1 VKTVTPALR
10 RNRRGRYTV
19 TPRSENSAGPEAV
32 PGAVRPERG
41 LAPSGHCV
49 LQLQDQRLRERF
61 GSRPSRL
68 ILLGIFPQA
77 QLKDDVP
84 LVRLEDDLR
93 LATFA
98 HGPPDTATEIA
109 KAAQTAKSARRR
121 CTVTRARSPSPVPVA
136 P

>member
-1 VKTVTPALR
+1 MSHT
-10 RNRRGRYTV
+10 RYTV

-49 LQLQDQRLRERF
+49 LRLQEHRLRERF
-61 GSRPSRL
+61 GSRPIRL
-68 ILLGIFPQA
+68 ISLGIFRPGPIRGGRA
-77 QLKDDVP
+77 

-98 HGPPDTATEIA
+98 HGPPEGATEIA
-109 KAAQTAKSARRR
+109 AASGG
-121 CTVTRARSPSPVPVA
+121 RSRLDR
-136 P
+136 